1 MLPRVPLPLTPAV
14 KVMMPFAC
22 VLSLGDEQSDDKG
35 LTPAAP
41 TLRSPPHPHR
51 PGKGRYRVI
60 RRVRSGA
67 PTTRAWTHA
76 DCTHTMTRVDEKPI
90 VQMQVGEKAPCSEP
104 HTVPGSKLGVGNAK
118 GTLTGRSLG
127 QRVVSL
133 LTGKGKKKK
142 QTCTECGES
151 FIKAIDRAQNMP
163 FLKF

>member
-1 MLPRVPLPLTPAV
+1 MFPRPWKVRIGHAASSPASPPAV

-41 TLRSPPHPHR
+41 TLRSPPHPHT
-51 PGKGRYRVI
+51 PGKGRYHVI

-90 VQMQVGEKAPCSEP
+90 VQMQVGEKAPRSEP
-104 HTVPGSKLGVGNAK
+104 HTVPGSELGWEMQK
-118 GTLTGRSLG
+118 
-127 QRVVSL
+127 
-133 LTGKGKKKK
+133 
-142 QTCTECGES
+142 E
-151 FIKAIDRAQNMP
+151 F
-163 FLKF
+163 